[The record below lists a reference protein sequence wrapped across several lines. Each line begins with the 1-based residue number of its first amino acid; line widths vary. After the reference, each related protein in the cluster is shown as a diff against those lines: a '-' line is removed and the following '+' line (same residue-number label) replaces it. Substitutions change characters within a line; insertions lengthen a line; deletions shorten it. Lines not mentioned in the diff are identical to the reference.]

1 LAIAPAL
8 AYATFYFAFSRSIS
22 QHEAARWGD
31 FSYGTYLYAFPIQ
44 QMLYSAWGHDVNFPV
59 YIALSIVLSLAAG
72 VCSWH
77 VVEKWLVVR
86 RHKPLRQP
94 AI

>member
-1 LAIAPAL
+1 
-8 AYATFYFAFSRSIS
+8 
-22 QHEAARWGD
+22 
-31 FSYGTYLYAFPIQ
+31 
-44 QMLYSAWGHDVNFPV
+44 MLYSAWGHDVNFPV
-59 YIALSIVLSLAAG
+59 YIALSIVLTLAAG